1 MEKYI
6 YLKTS
11 VLESVNGKYGDIKI
25 TSNQALL
32 RLQYDILFVDTNTTV
47 LALFFII
54 VIRHEWGNILIF
66 LMIKYVF
73 GLFSTGSFL
82 CSGKEIK
89 VV

>member
-1 MEKYI
+1 MRKYF
-6 YLKTS
+6 
-11 VLESVNGKYGDIKI
+11 N
-25 TSNQALL
+25 
-32 RLQYDILFVDTNTTV
+32 
-47 LALFFII
+47 
-54 VIRHEWGNILIF
+54 F

>member
-1 MEKYI
+1 MDLRLHWLEMVRIARHSKVLKSFRMEKYI

-47 LALFFII
+47 LA
-54 VIRHEWGNILIF
+54 
-66 LMIKYVF
+66 
-73 GLFSTGSFL
+73 
-82 CSGKEIK
+82 
-89 VV
+89 